1 MYGISL
7 SLFLLMCL
15 FGGPDLRVSVGVL
28 QGYSKEGIRAKFGGV
43 FGSRN
48 KAFRVLEGF
57 IYLVAE

>member
-1 MYGISL
+1 
-7 SLFLLMCL
+7 MCL